1 MSLGVNL
8 GGDEG
13 VAGLVEIAQPHG
25 SAGVD
30 PLLAVGYLYP
40 YVVVGEA
47 VHGGTLARLLE
58 QYGARGALEPG
69 IEIVQF
75 PLRNLEHAAATL
87 VPLGYGHD
95 RLYLQGLGTRSLGV
109 GEDVQLRNVEPLDK
123 PAALLEQLF
132 GLAPYAGDEVDPDEG
147 VGNETAY
154 GLYLVGEESRVVVTV
169 HQLQHRVAT
178 RLQGYVE
185 VWGKP
190 LRLGYEGDNL
200 VGEQVGL
207 NRGDAVVRDALDLV
221 ERADEV
227 EEGLSRLFAE
237 VADIHPRDDNL
248 LTPGGS
254 HFASLCG
261 ELFDGAAAAPAPGKG
276 YGAVGAEVVA
286 AVLYLEEVAGA
297 VAPRTRGREL
307 ADVAGRGGNHL
318 AHLLPLVQVAQVLQD
333 VELLFGTQ
341 NQVHVGDVGNLVG
354 FELRIAAGHYD
365 KGLRVLPGDAT
376 DGLPAFLVGQFGHR
390 AGVDYA
396 DVGLFAGSCLANAV
410 SLEGLPDGGSFGKVE
425 FAAQC
430 VVGCGLILECVDVYH
445 NRWVE
450 MPI

>member
-1 MSLGVNL
+1 MKASGMRRRMVSIC
-8 GGDEG
+8 GRREPCRSDG
-13 VAGLVEIAQPHG
+13 A
-25 SAGVD
+25 SA
-30 PLLAVGYLYP
+30 
-40 YVVVGEA
+40 
-47 VHGGTLARLLE
+47 
-58 QYGARGALEPG
+58 
-69 IEIVQF
+69 
-75 PLRNLEHAAATL
+75 
-87 VPLGYGHD
+87 
-95 RLYLQGLGTRSLGV
+95 S
-109 GEDVQLRNVEPLDK
+109 
-123 PAALLEQLF
+123 
-132 GLAPYAGDEVDPDEG
+132 APC
-147 VGNETAY
+147 
-154 GLYLVGEESRVVVTV
+154 RC
-169 HQLQHRVAT
+169 

-227 EEGLSRLFAE
+227 EEGLARLFAE
-237 VADIHPRDDNL
+237 VADVHPRDDNL

-261 ELFDGAAAAPAPGKG
+261 ELLDGAAAAPAPGKG

-354 FELRIAAGHYD
+354 FELRIAAGHHD
-365 KGLRVLPGDAT
+365 KGLRVLPAMRRMVCRHFLSASSVT
-376 DGLPAFLVGQFGHR
+376 EQVLITQMSAFRRVVPCECR
-390 AGVDYA
+390 EPR
-396 DVGLFAGSCLANAV
+396 GS
-410 SLEGLPDGGSFGKVE
+410 S
-425 FAAQC
+425 
-430 VVGCGLILECVDVYH
+430 
-445 NRWVE
+445 RWWKFRQS
-450 MPI
+450 